1 MTIKESK
8 EYRPWR
14 GGYYMVSADGFVY
27 VTQSGRG
34 GIAGRYLLP
43 IWQNSTATINI
54 RDNGRAKQVA
64 VSTATL
70 EVWGERIRTTEEI
83 VNEMRE
89 TICAY
94 HAEHLPLVTQAK
106 KDAISKSLL
115 EKNDDMRSQM
125 PCPWATHKL
134 DTLPPGVTSWDCP
147 EMDPMSAGTAMVMLK
162 FETEEKRR
170 KAA

>member
-1 MTIKESK
+1 MSIKESK

-14 GGYYMVSADGFVY
+14 DGYYMVSADGYVY
-27 VTQSGRG
+27 VTQSSRG

-83 VNEMRE
+83 VDEMRE

-106 KDAISKSLL
+106 KDAISKSLKD
-115 EKNDDMRSQM
+115 KNDELKDTM
-125 PCPWATHKL
+125 PCPWSTPGKL
-134 DTLPPGVTSWDCP
+134 EAGPEGVSWYSAQA
-147 EMDPMSAGTAMVMLK
+147 DPMTRGVWLTGN
-162 FETEEKRR
+162 FETVRAKEV
-170 KAA
+170 AA

>member
-1 MTIKESK
+1 MTIKEAK

-14 GGYYMVSADGFVY
+14 GGYYMVSADGYVY

-54 RDNGRAKQVA
+54 CDNGRAKQVA

-115 EKNDDMRSQM
+115 EKNDDLRSAM
-125 PCPWATHKL
+125 PCPWATPGKL
-134 DTLPPGVTSWDCP
+134 DAPEVGVSWYSAQA
-147 EMDPMSAGTAMVMLK
+147 DPMTRGVWLEGNL
-162 FETEEKRR
+162 ETVREN
-170 KAA
+170 AA